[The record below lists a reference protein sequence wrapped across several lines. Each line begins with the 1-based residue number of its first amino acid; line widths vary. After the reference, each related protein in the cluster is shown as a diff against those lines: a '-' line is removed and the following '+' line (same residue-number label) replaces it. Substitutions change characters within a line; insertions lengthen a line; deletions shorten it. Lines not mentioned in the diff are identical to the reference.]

1 MATGLGAG
9 LVAGGLIGYAAG
21 RSQRQPQYVY
31 VVPATKVK
39 VIKVKTVVKRKARK
53 KTNKKKKR

>member
-9 LVAGGLIGYAAG
+9 LVAGGLMGYAVG

-39 VIKVKTVVKRKARK
+39 VIKIKATTTR
-53 KTNKKKKR
+53 KKKKSTRKKKR